1 MFRKRR
7 RTAAQRVGTSSATS
21 FKRTTGWPE
30 ASHRFLAQWRM
41 LAYLHAMLV
50 LTLKLLLATGFG
62 LAILALL

>member
-1 MFRKRR
+1 
-7 RTAAQRVGTSSATS
+7 
-21 FKRTTGWPE
+21 
-30 ASHRFLAQWRM
+30 M